1 MPTLKNKKTGK
12 KVTLKKKNIFK
23 PSKTKKKLPKGTKK
37 ARYGA
42 YA

>member
-23 PSKTKKKLPKGTKK
+23 PSKTKKYPKGTKK